1 MINQTGNILPDSG
14 SVVDVNCAVTVYVAD
29 EVIRIVH
36 RNVLSDVKGDLRRK
50 RVDLSL
56 AYACANLTIIKSKS
70 IVFLFKL

>member
-36 RNVLSDVKGDLRRK
+36 SGFRVGKLVVCSF
-50 RVDLSL
+50 VDLSL
-56 AYACANLTIIKSKS
+56 AYACANLTIIKSES